1 MKEYLYLGKIVNTHG
16 IKGELRMMSDF
27 DKKELVFKEGFPIFI
42 GVEKLSET
50 IETYRRHKNFDMIT
64 LKGYTNINEVLKY
77 LNHKVY
83 IKKEDLNLS
92 KHDYV
97 LEELLN
103 CQIVFN
109 DKIIGQV
116 EEIVY
121 NKANILLK
129 AQTLDGKI
137 FYIPKNEAFIKE
149 VNIEKKRIVG
159 QNIQGLI
166 I

>member
-1 MKEYLYLGKIVNTHG
+1 M
-16 IKGELRMMSDF
+16 
-27 DKKELVFKEGFPIFI
+27 
-42 GVEKLSET
+42 
-50 IETYRRHKNFDMIT
+50 
-64 LKGYTNINEVLKY
+64 
-77 LNHKVY
+77 Y

-137 FYIPKNEAFIKE
+137 FYIPKNEFFIKE